1 MTQVLEPA
9 ESLALPWRADGRLNI
24 LDVAHLDRLCCA
36 HCVSREDGYAAVAH
50 VGDSSLSLR
59 AYLGTLRGGF
69 NCDW

>member
-1 MTQVLEPA
+1 MTQSPRTRRITC
-9 ESLALPWRADGRLNI
+9 LAVAADGRLNI

-36 HCVSREDGYAAVAH
+36 HGVSREDGYAAVAH

-59 AYLGTLRGGF
+59 AYLGILRGGF